1 MFSIFYLKKNRLFD
15 RQQRSRIEVWQPNS
29 KVNLSLNYSI
39 EKFGVTLRVVRFG
52 EAKYVHNVDTEAKKA
67 DGTFWNTIYSRD
79 ASGAAYID
87 QTFKPVF
94 ITDLIVSYAFTK
106 QLNLSLGV
114 NNLMDVYPDQI
125 YIDPRN
131 AYGSVDYNAGRDAS
145 NRGRLLFQPNQGG
158 YNGRF
163 FFGRLA
169 FTLK

>member
-1 MFSIFYLKKNRLFD
+1 M
-15 RQQRSRIEVWQPNS
+15 
-29 KVNLSLNYSI
+29 
-39 EKFGVTLRVVRFG
+39 
-52 EAKYVHNVDTEAKKA
+52 DTENKNPATGA
-67 DGTFWNTIYSRD
+67 YWGTIYSRD
-79 ASGAAYID
+79 AAGAAYID

-94 ITDLIVSYAFTK
+94 ITDLILSYAFTK
-106 QLNLSLGV
+106 QLSLSAGI

-131 AYGSVDYNAGRDAS
+131 AAGSIDYASGRDAS

-163 FFGRLA
+163 FFGRLT